1 MPPQKISGCLRSLQG
16 CLKYSPPVLHFSSWD
31 PVWSVFW
38 IFLNFNLCWLSR
50 HHEFLSFARLCAQN
64 THEFLISRTPFNYLK
79 WQFIWRSQ
87 TINSHSFTQF
97 FFFFFFL
104 LQKHILLIP
113 QGTTTGSLHTHYSH
127 SWKHSGNIHSPKN
140 PSAFFNKIKKN
151 NPKPP
156 EALSK
161 YTIFKKV

>member
-50 HHEFLSFARLCAQN
+50 HHEFLSFARLCAHN

-97 FFFFFFL
+97 FFFFFFFTS
-104 LQKHILLIP
+104 K
-113 QGTTTGSLHTHYSH
+113 THFVDS
-127 SWKHSGNIHSPKN
+127 SGNHYREFAYSLF
-140 PSAFFNKIKKN
+140 SQL
-151 NPKPP
+151 
-156 EALSK
+156 ETQWK
-161 YTIFKKV
+161 YTQSKESKCIF

>member
-97 FFFFFFL
+97 FFFFFFYFKNTFCWFL
-104 LQKHILLIP
+104 REPLQGVCILTILTVGNTVEIYTVQRIQVHFLI
-113 QGTTTGSLHTHYSH
+113 
-127 SWKHSGNIHSPKN
+127 K
-140 PSAFFNKIKKN
+140 
-151 NPKPP
+151 
-156 EALSK
+156 
-161 YTIFKKV
+161 